1 MLDKN
6 TIIKVKNRDNG
17 GVGYEIPDLGNL
29 QRTFQLGETKEVTME
44 ELRKLSYLPGGKA
57 ILKNYLIIDNEE
69 AVAELLS
76 EVEPEY
82 YYTDED
88 IKKLLT
94 EGTLAQFQDCLDFA
108 PEGTINLLKKY
119 AVDLELNDVA
129 KRKALLEATGFNV
142 TSAIEANKK
151 DEDTQEEPEKV
162 RRAAAINLTSE
173 NKQRRTSGISTSGN
187 KIKVITK

>member
-1 MLDKN
+1 MLDKK
-6 TIIKVKNRDNG
+6 IILKVKNRDNG
-17 GVGYEIPDLGNL
+17 GVGYEIPDLGL
-29 QRTFQLGETKEVTME
+29 YRTFQAGEEKEVTME

-57 ILKNYLIIDNEE
+57 ILKNYLVIDNEE
-69 AVAELLS
+69 AVEELLS

-88 IKKLLT
+88 IKKLLL
-94 EGTLAQFQDCLDFA
+94 EGSLAQFQDCLDFA

-142 TSAIEANKK
+142 TSAIEANRR
-151 DEDTQEEPEKV
+151 EDIQEEPEKT
-162 RRAAAINLTSE
+162 RRAAAISDTAVE
-173 NKQRRTSGISTSGN
+173 KQRRTNGISSSSN
-187 KIKVITK
+187 KIKIITK